1 MITASLYMIRKK
13 SKEFWPSTQDPEA
26 RYDKRGP
33 ATNTDKLD
41 LASRQDG
48 WTYSY
53 GPITFLILWHSARRA
68 ERGVTLPGRGTWFKI
83 TTMKVSCRVC

>member
-1 MITASLYMIRKK
+1 MIRKK

-48 WTYSY
+48 WTYSTEDHGGIEGTTVFY
-53 GPITFLILWHSARRA
+53 LTKKQACTLHS
-68 ERGVTLPGRGTWFKI
+68 KQ
-83 TTMKVSCRVC
+83 